1 MSRDDFNRAVA
12 GAGEGQSHWLH
23 RQSYVPTALEKFKS
37 YGGSLD
43 GAAVLDVGCG
53 QGHDV
58 AEFIARGIDCEGV
71 EINPRYVKEGRKL
84 FPNAKINRGNAESL
98 SHADGS
104 FALVYCR
111 NLVFCTDPKK
121 SLPELRRVL
130 RPGGVGHVSLDE
142 KIVQLS
148 DDTLLHSADIDE
160 MVALLSG
167 CKILEME
174 YGERV
179 DEDPTPHRHHYYDVY
194 FRKLDDTSKSV
205 T

>member
-1 MSRDDFNRAVA
+1 MVRDDFVKAVA
-12 GAGEGQSHWLH
+12 TAGEGQSHWLH
-23 RQSYVPTALEKFKS
+23 RQSYVSTAIERFKTHA
-37 YGGSLD
+37 GALD
-43 GAAVLDVGCG
+43 GASVLDVGCG

-58 AEFIARGIDCEGV
+58 AEFIGRGIECEGL

-84 FPNAKINRGNAESL
+84 FPSARITKGSAENL
-98 SHADGS
+98 PYADGT

-148 DDTLLHSADIDE
+148 DNAVLHSAGIDE
-160 MVALLSG
+160 LVALLSG
-167 CKILEME
+167 CEILEKE
-174 YGERV
+174 YRERV

-194 FRKLDDTSKSV
+194 FRKLDGNSKHG
-205 T
+205 